1 MVDQR
6 RFLPILTDIARRSF
20 RDVADD
26 DYITARMCFIHK
38 LYPQYI
44 WHSQQAIE
52 KYLKGILLFNK
63 QSAKNLG
70 HNLIKAHERI
80 VKSLS
85 PIGVNLTEQTLNYL
99 KHLDTWGENRY
110 FEKPHF
116 MTPNNNIDKLD
127 KAVWEIRRFCR
138 NFEVGKNK
146 AKKVNLVELK
156 AIQDATSHTK
166 LLHFNNGKLEKIAK
180 AKNHIHYG
188 FLITCNKYFG
198 DYDGDIPSPLHAI
211 NPTQTLHA
219 EYFEELNKYIQFPE
233 DVVQAFQE
241 INSEM
246 ETES

>member
-1 MVDQR
+1 MIDQKK
-6 RFLPILTDIARRSF
+6 FLPVLTDVARRSF

-26 DYITARMCFIHK
+26 DYITARMCFIHR

-44 WHSQQAIE
+44 WHSQQAVE

-63 QSAKNLG
+63 QSAKSLG
-70 HNLIKAHERI
+70 HNLLKAHERI
-80 VKSLS
+80 VNSLS
-85 PIGVNLTEQTLNYL
+85 TIDVNLTDETLSYL

-116 MTPNNNIDKLD
+116 MTPSNNIDKLD

-146 AKKVNLVELK
+146 ATKANLCELK
-156 AIQDATSHTK
+156 AIREATPKTK
-166 LLHFNNGKLEKIAK
+166 LLRTMSGKLDKILK
-180 AKNHIHYG
+180 TETHIHYD

-198 DYDGDIPSPLHAI
+198 DYEGDIPSPLHAI

-233 DVVQAFQE
+233 DVVKAFQE
-241 INSEM
+241 INN
-246 ETES
+246 ETGT